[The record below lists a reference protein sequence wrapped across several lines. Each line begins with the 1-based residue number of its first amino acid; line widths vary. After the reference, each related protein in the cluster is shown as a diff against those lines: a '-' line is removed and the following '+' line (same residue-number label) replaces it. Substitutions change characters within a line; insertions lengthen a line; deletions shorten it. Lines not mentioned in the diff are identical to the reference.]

1 MTLTRM
7 CDKSTRVWCCRI
19 MLVFS
24 VLGVLCTMLFQI
36 WSYYFSLV
44 KQMDDQTISRPQVLA
59 FVHACENVKYV
70 WNSKCVKSSLRTF
83 MCTIFNPEDS
93 LYYID
98 QAGMANVSLSS
109 NSIRITDLQ
118 DCVRLTVW
126 AIPW

>member
-1 MTLTRM
+1 MTSTRM
-7 CDKSTRVWCCRI
+7 CDQSTRVWCCRI

-24 VLGVLCTMLFQI
+24 VLGVLSTMLFQI

-44 KQMDDQTISRPQVLA
+44 KQMDDQTISHPQVLA
-59 FVHACENVKYV
+59 FVHACEHVKYA
-70 WNSKCVKSSLRTF
+70 WNSNCVKSGLRAFVCTF
-83 MCTIFNPEDS
+83 SNPDES

-98 QAGMANVSLSS
+98 QTGMANVSLSS
-109 NSIRITDLQ
+109 NSIRITDLG